1 MEEGFEVSARS
12 FVIMDAK
19 TGKILLAL
27 NPQLFLPP
35 ASTLKVMTAL
45 SVVEH
50 LKMDDKVSVSAY
62 AAAAPA
68 SKIGIKPGETYT
80 VRELLYALLL
90 SSANDAARAL
100 AEKVSG
106 SEPAFAHQ
114 LTQEVRQWGAYRTTL
129 ATANGL
135 PADNQYSTAQDLALM
150 FRRAMDNPELA
161 KIMAT
166 KYYTIQGDRELR
178 NHNRFLFT
186 TPLAVAGKTGYTRAS
201 KHTYV
206 GQFKNGDK
214 EIIVAMMGSTKK
226 WADLRPLIEKGFE
239 LAGTPIAKLPPA
251 EEKLWFAKGGN
262 GKARVARS
270 PAESGGR
277 KVVMGAAG
285 SAPAKKKPAAKKKSR
300 TSRNSPEMPGYPTL
314 WQKKAYSIKLKTGP
328 PGGDSWCPPSART
341 RTSLRP
347 PSLRPIFSICP
358 GTGTNRSSPWCLLP
372 RKRPGICMPN

>member
-1 MEEGFEVSARS
+1 MSLRLKYGFLVFVVLAILAAAAGFAAGEEEESEVSARS

-27 NPQLFLPP
+27 NPQLFFPP

-50 LKMDDKVSVSAY
+50 LKMDDKVGVSPY

-80 VRELLYALLL
+80 VQELLYALLL

-106 SEPAFAHQ
+106 SEPAFARQ

-135 PADNQYSTAQDLALM
+135 PADDQYSTAQDLALM
-150 FRRAMDNPELA
+150 FRRAMSNPELA
-161 KIMAT
+161 KIMST

-206 GQFKNGDK
+206 GQFKNGDQ
-214 EIIVAMMGSTKK
+214 EIIIAMMGSTKK

-239 LAGTPIAKLPPA
+239 LAGAPIAKLPPA
-251 EEKLWFAKGGN
+251 EEKLWFAKSSN
-262 GKARVARS
+262 GKARVARAS
-270 PAESGGR
+270 SQKR
-277 KVVMGAAG
+277 RCKVVMGSAG
-285 SAPAKKKPAAKKKSR
+285 SAPAKKKSAGQKKSR
-300 TSRNSPEMPGYPTL
+300 SQP
-314 WQKKAYSIKLKTGP
+314 Q
-328 PGGDSWCPPSART
+328 
-341 RTSLRP
+341 
-347 PSLRPIFSICP
+347 
-358 GTGTNRSSPWCLLP
+358 
-372 RKRPGICMPN
+372 

>member
-1 MEEGFEVSARS
+1 MAFRVKHGLSVMMVLAILTVAAGFAAGQDDEEGFGVSARS

-27 NPQLFLPP
+27 NPQVFLPP

-80 VRELLYALLL
+80 VQELLYALLL

-100 AEKVSG
+100 AEKVCPD
-106 SEPAFAHQ
+106 EAAFARQ
-114 LTQEVRQWGAYRTTL
+114 VTQEVRQWGAYRTTC

-135 PADNQYSTAQDLALM
+135 PAENQYSTAQDLALM
-150 FRRAMDNPELA
+150 FRRAMSNPELA
-161 KIMAT
+161 KIMST

-186 TPLAVAGKTGYTRAS
+186 TPLAVAGKTGYTKAS

-206 GQFKNGDK
+206 GQFKNGDQ

-239 LAGTPIAKLPPA
+239 LAGAPIAKLPPA

-262 GKARVARS
+262 GKAQVAKRYS
-270 PAESGGR
+270 RKGR
-277 KVVMGAAG
+277 KVVMGSAG
-285 SAPAKKKPAAKKKSR
+285 SAPARKKLAAKKKC
-300 TSRNSPEMPGYPTL
+300 NVQP
-314 WQKKAYSIKLKTGP
+314 Q
-328 PGGDSWCPPSART
+328 
-341 RTSLRP
+341 
-347 PSLRPIFSICP
+347 
-358 GTGTNRSSPWCLLP
+358 
-372 RKRPGICMPN
+372 

>member
-1 MEEGFEVSARS
+1 MVFRAKKGLAVFVVLAVVAVAAGLAAAEEEGFEVSARS

-35 ASTLKVMTAL
+35 ASTLKVMTAM

-50 LKMDDKVSVSAY
+50 LQMDDKVPVSAT

-68 SKIGIKPGETYT
+68 SKINIKPGETYT

-90 SSANDAARAL
+90 NSANDAARAL

-106 SEPAFAHQ
+106 SEEAFARQ

-135 PADNQYSTAQDLALM
+135 PADNQFSTAQDLALM
-150 FRRAMDNPELA
+150 FRRAMSNPELA
-161 KIMAT
+161 KIMST
-166 KYYTIQGDRELR
+166 KYYPIQGDRELR

-186 TPLAVAGKTGYTRAS
+186 TPMAVAGKTGYTRAS

-206 GQFKNGDK
+206 GMFRSGDQ

-239 LAGTPIAKLPPA
+239 LAGTPIAKMPPA
-251 EEKLWFAKGGN
+251 EEKLRFGKNGG
-262 GKARVARS
+262 GKVARAS
-270 PAESGGR
+270 KRSGKSR
-277 KVVMGAAG
+277 RCKVVMGSAA
-285 SAPAKKKPAAKKKSR
+285 STPAKRKASLKKKSR
-300 TSRNSPEMPGYPTL
+300 T
-314 WQKKAYSIKLKTGP
+314 Q
-328 PGGDSWCPPSART
+328 
-341 RTSLRP
+341 
-347 PSLRPIFSICP
+347 
-358 GTGTNRSSPWCLLP
+358 
-372 RKRPGICMPN
+372 

>member
-1 MEEGFEVSARS
+1 MSFRLRFGISVFMVLAILALAGGVAAAEDEEGFQVSARS

-19 TGKILLAL
+19 TGKILLSL
-27 NPQLFLPP
+27 NPQLFWPP
-35 ASTLKVMTAL
+35 ASTLKVMTAM
-45 SVVEH
+45 SVMEH
-50 LKMDDKVSVSAY
+50 LKMDDQVSVSAR

-90 SSANDAARAL
+90 SSANDGARAL

-106 SEPAFAHQ
+106 SEEAFARQ
-114 LTQEVRQWGAYRTTL
+114 VTQEVRQWGAYRTTL

-135 PADNQYSTAQDLALM
+135 PADTQYSTAEDLALL
-150 FRRAMDNPELA
+150 FRRAMSNPELA
-161 KIMAT
+161 QIMAT

-186 TPLAVAGKTGYTRAS
+186 TPMAVGGKTGYTRAS

-206 GQFKNGDK
+206 GMFKNGDQ

-251 EEKLWFAKGGN
+251 EEKLWFAKSSS
-262 GKARVARS
+262 GKARVSKSSRKRRA
-270 PAESGGR
+270 
-277 KVVMGAAG
+277 KVVMGSAT
-285 SAPAKKKPAAKKKSR
+285 SAPAKKKPAIKKKSGNR
-300 TSRNSPEMPGYPTL
+300 
-314 WQKKAYSIKLKTGP
+314 
-328 PGGDSWCPPSART
+328 AR
-341 RTSLRP
+341 
-347 PSLRPIFSICP
+347 
-358 GTGTNRSSPWCLLP
+358 
-372 RKRPGICMPN
+372 

>member
-1 MEEGFEVSARS
+1 MSLRVKYGITVCVVLAILIVAAGWAAGEEEGFEVSARS

-19 TGKILLAL
+19 TGNILLSL

-50 LKMDDKVSVSAY
+50 LKMDDKVTVSPY

-90 SSANDAARAL
+90 NSANDAARAL
-100 AEKVSG
+100 AEKECG
-106 SEPAFAHQ
+106 SEQEFARQ
-114 LTQEVRQWGAYRTTL
+114 VTQECRQWGAYRTTC

-150 FRRAMDNPELA
+150 FRKAMSNPELA
-161 KIMAT
+161 QIMST
-166 KYYTIQGDRELR
+166 KYYSIQGDRELR

-186 TPLAVAGKTGYTRAS
+186 TPLAVAGKTGYTRAA

-206 GQFKNGDK
+206 GLFRNGDK

-239 LAGTPIAKLPPA
+239 LDGAPIAKLPPA
-251 EEKLWFAKGGN
+251 EEKLWFAKRGG
-262 GKARVARS
+262 GKARVTRRASRKR
-270 PAESGGR
+270 G
-277 KVVMGAAG
+277 KVVMGSAA
-285 SAPAKKKPAAKKKSR
+285 SAPAKKKAAKR
-300 TSRNSPEMPGYPTL
+300 
-314 WQKKAYSIKLKTGP
+314 KT
-328 PGGDSWCPPSART
+328 RT
-341 RTSLRP
+341 REQES
-347 PSLRPIFSICP
+347 
-358 GTGTNRSSPWCLLP
+358 
-372 RKRPGICMPN
+372 